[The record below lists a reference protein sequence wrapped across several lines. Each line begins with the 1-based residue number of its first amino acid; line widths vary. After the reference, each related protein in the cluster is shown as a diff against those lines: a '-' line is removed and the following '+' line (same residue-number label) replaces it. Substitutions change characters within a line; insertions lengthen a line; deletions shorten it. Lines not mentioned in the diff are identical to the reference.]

1 MCKYLQ
7 NTFGDAVARHLLITT
22 FGSLGDLHPYLA
34 LALQWQKRGG
44 RATIA
49 TSELYR
55 AKIEAENVGFFP
67 VRPDLPAPENSAP
80 MIERLMD
87 TRHGTRRL
95 FQELM
100 MPSLRDS
107 YHDLYAACV
116 QTKPDIFLSHPI
128 TFAAPIVAEQL
139 DLCWASSVLSPLS
152 LWSHHDAPLLPG
164 VEGANWARLHPI
176 LSRSLSFVAH
186 HLTRSWFAPVE
197 QLRRELKLSRGAHP
211 LFGGVHS
218 PQLLLALFSKTLARP
233 QCDWPKPTRLCGF
246 CFYDRHEEDATEMA
260 QLESWLD
267 EGAPPIVF
275 TLGSAAVYTARDF
288 WLHSRRAARRLNRR
302 AVFLVGGGDAGNAF
316 NVPLHANEYVAAYAP
331 YSRLFSRAAVVV
343 HQGGVGTTAQA
354 MRAGVPQL
362 VMPFSHDQPDNATR
376 LQRMGVALTMQR
388 ASYNANS
395 AAEMIRQLL
404 SNSDYA
410 RRAQNISAQIR
421 RENGPVTACDALE
434 QLLANC

>member
-1 MCKYLQ
+1 M
-7 NTFGDAVARHLLITT
+7 ARHLLITT

-34 LALQWQKRGG
+34 LAIEWQKRGG

-100 MPSLRDS
+100 MPALRDS
-107 YHDLYAACV
+107 YHDLHAACLET
-116 QTKPDIFLSHPI
+116 QPDIFLSHPI

-139 DLCWASSVLSPLS
+139 QLNWASSVLSPLS
-152 LWSHHDAPLLPG
+152 LWSHYDAPLLPG
-164 VEGANWARLHPI
+164 VAGANLARLHPI
-176 LSRSLSFVAH
+176 FSRSLSFAAH

-197 QLRRELKLSRGAHP
+197 QLRRELNLKRGSHP

-218 PQLLLALFSKTLARP
+218 PQLLLALFSATLARP
-233 QCDWPKPTRLCGF
+233 QLDWPQPTHLCGF
-246 CFYDRHEEDATEMA
+246 CFYDRHEENEESMA
-260 QLESWLD
+260 RLNAWLD
-267 EGAPPIVF
+267 GGAPPLVF
-275 TLGSAAVYTARDF
+275 TLGSAAVYTAHDF

-302 AVFLVGGGDAGNAF
+302 AVFLVGNTTRNAF
-316 NVPLHANEYVAAYAP
+316 NLPPRDSEYVAAYAP
-331 YSRLFSRAAVVV
+331 YSRLFPRAAAVV

-354 MRAGVPQL
+354 LRAGVPQL
-362 VMPFSHDQPDNATR
+362 VMPFSHDQPDNAAR
-376 LQRMGVALTMQR
+376 LQRLGVATTLTR
-388 ASYNANS
+388 TNYHASS
-395 AAEMIRQLL
+395 AAATIHQLL

-410 RRAQNISAQIR
+410 RRAHTIGAQIQG
-421 RENGPVTACDALE
+421 ENGPVTACESLE
-434 QLLANC
+434 NTLKIN